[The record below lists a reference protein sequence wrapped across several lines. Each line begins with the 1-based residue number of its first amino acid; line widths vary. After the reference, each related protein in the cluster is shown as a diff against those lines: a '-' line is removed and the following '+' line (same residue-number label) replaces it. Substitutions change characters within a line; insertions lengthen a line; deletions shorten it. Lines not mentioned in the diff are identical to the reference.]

1 MFRVWFVSKGGYM
14 ARLRFLAVPLL
25 AVVVSVWAAR
35 PAVAQTKEARGS
47 VVTVSDSSLTVKVAD
62 KDMRFTVDDKTIVEA
77 PGAGR
82 ATRDAQGRGAP
93 GIKLTAVVKTGSGV
107 IVTYREAGGAMI
119 ATDIRSVPAAA
130 AAAAAGAGASTT
142 TANGKVKSVT
152 AASLV
157 VTDNG
162 KDLTFVVDKG
172 TRVLAKGAGTA
183 TTAAGGSIAFTKLV
197 GVGDTVSVSYA
208 GTGAAMRATE
218 VRITVN
224 ADRAP
229 TPSGR

>member
-1 MFRVWFVSKGGYM
+1 MDRV
-14 ARLRFLAVPLL
+14 RLVVPVLAALVMG
-25 AVVVSVWAAR
+25 WAAG
-35 PAVAQTKEARGS
+35 ASAQTKEARGT
-47 VVTVSDSSLTVKVAD
+47 VVSVSDSSLTVKVAGN
-62 KDMRFTVDDKTIVEA
+62 DMTFAVDAKTVVGA

-82 ATRDAQGRGAP
+82 ATRDAQTKGAP
-93 GIKLTAVVKTGSGV
+93 GIKLTNVVKTGSGV
-107 IVTYREAGGAMI
+107 VVMYRVAGGANV
-119 ATDIRSVPAAA
+119 ATEVRSVPGAASAAA
-130 AAAAAGAGASTT
+130 PAT

-157 VTDNG
+157 ITDNG
-162 KDLTFVVDKG
+162 KDMTFAVDKA
-172 TRVLAKGAGTA
+172 TRVVAKGAGTA
-183 TTAAGGSIAFTKLV
+183 TQAAGGSIAFTKLV

-229 TPSGR
+229 RPAGR